1 MVYHQVGQVTI
12 KSWRL
17 GCYTLK

>member
-12 KSWRL
+12 KSWGL